1 MGNQVSKSWFI
12 GLFAGL
18 ILCLYI
24 GCTGT
29 TSAKQDKTKKKDVP
43 TKPTCQTNAILP
55 EGLEALGDS
64 SYQYVQMQ
72 VDFGP
77 RIPETEPHRLCG
89 DQLIEWLSTYCDT
102 VVVQQVQDTLKAF
115 PELQTD
121 SLVKGRNIWAQFN
134 PDITKDRI
142 LLAAH
147 WDTRPHADQDSTNTN
162 NPNILPFDGA
172 DDGASGVGVL
182 LEIARVLHHLGTDQ
196 GVDILF
202 FDLEDYGAN
211 DPFTREEINPY
222 CVGSRIWSQRIAE
235 NGLSSQYSAGILL
248 DMVGAG
254 DAYFSKERH
263 STQYASH
270 VLKEVWCLAKNL
282 GYGKLFV
289 DVSNYAVED
298 DHLYVNTIADIPM
311 IDIINYRASATFAD
325 HWHTEKDNME
335 IIDAKTLH
343 AVRQVVLSYLFSKSE
358 STEPPA

>member
-1 MGNQVSKSWFI
+1 MGNQVSSRWLSASFVLI
-12 GLFAGL
+12 GLC
-18 ILCLYI
+18 ICL
-24 GCTGT
+24 GCTNNTESNGEP
-29 TSAKQDKTKKKDVP
+29 AEVNP
-43 TKPTCQTNAILP
+43 PEKPTCQTNTVL
-55 EGLEALGDS
+55 LEEIQSLGDS
-64 SYQYVQMQ
+64 SFQYVQMQ

-89 DQLIEWLSTYCDT
+89 DQLIEWLSIYCDT
-102 VVVQQVQDTLKAF
+102 VMVQQVQDTLKAF

-134 PDITKDRI
+134 PDVTTDRL

-147 WDTRPHADQDSTNTN
+147 WDTRPYADQDESGR
-162 NPNILPFDGA
+162 FDGA

-196 GVDILF
+196 GIDILF

-235 NGLSSQYSAGILL
+235 NGLSTQYSAGILL

-254 DAYFSKERH
+254 DAYFSKEKH

-270 VLKEVWCLAKNL
+270 VLKEVWCLAQNL

-343 AVRQVVLSYLFSKSE
+343 AVRQVVLSYLFSRSE